1 MSRTSYELDEV
12 FGMSR
17 DIPKNYVSRSY
28 VDEELEVN
36 LLMDKHVVI
45 YGSSKQG
52 KTCLRKKCIDEDDQI
67 VIQCNNRWNL
77 EEIHS
82 AILKKA
88 GYKITRSEKSRYPAL
103 RK

>member
-1 MSRTSYELDEV
+1 MAQASYDLDDI

-36 LLMDKHVVI
+36 LLRDKHIVI

-52 KTCLRKKCIDEDDQI
+52 KTCLRKKCIDENDQI
-67 VIQCNNRWNL
+67 VIQCNNRW
-77 EEIHS
+77 
-82 AILKKA
+82 
-88 GYKITRSEKSRYPAL
+88 AL
-103 RK
+103 RKYILRY